1 MEKDTKDVLQKI
13 QWHLLAEEGI
23 TKEDL
28 ELVDL
33 DIEFSP
39 VIPIRGGS
47 PMEAIKLEGGKYRV
61 PDCPMVGLNLTKE
74 EITIMRYRYLI
85 NRKNPF
91 VR

>member
-1 MEKDTKDVLQKI
+1 MVADLEKIKWD
-13 QWHLLAEEGI
+13 LLKEEGI

-39 VIPIRGGS
+39 VIPVRNGS
-47 PMEAIKLEGGKYRV
+47 PTEVIETIGGKFLL
-61 PDCPMVGLNLTKE
+61 PDFPLIQGAISRE
-74 EITIMRYRYLI
+74 ELTIMRYRYLI